1 MQRSTRTLISVDLT
15 RSARSQPVLHNRWH
29 PDLLPVA
36 SVHPGEVFRVECV
49 DWTGGQIANND
60 SAEDVLNVDLTQ
72 VHYLSGP
79 IQVEGAEPG
88 DYLEVEILEIQP
100 LQGHEWGY
108 TGIFDVKN
116 GGSFLF
122 DYFPRAAKVIWD
134 FEGIY
139 ASSRHI
145 PGVRFAG
152 LIHPGILG
160 TAPSQELLNKW
171 NHREADL
178 LATDPDRVPP
188 LAYLPDHKGSF
199 LGALENNPG
208 VARRIAVEAARSV
221 PPREHGGNC
230 DIKNLSRGSKV
241 WLPVYVPGAKL
252 SVGDL
257 HFSQGDG
264 EISFCGGIEMA
275 GAITLKTKLIKGGMA
290 LHGNLRNP
298 IFMPGPVEPR
308 FSKYISFQG
317 ISVDEHGVQHH
328 LDATLS
334 YKQAVLNCIDYFK
347 RFGYTGEQIY
357 LLLSS
362 CPCEGRVN
370 AIVDVPNAC
379 CSISIPTEIF
389 DFDVTPKNGGHLVK
403 ITTNCPVQALP
414 AKL

>member
-1 MQRSTRTLISVDLT
+1 MKQSPRTLISVDLT
-15 RSARSQPVLHNRWH
+15 KSARSQPVHHNRWH
-29 PDLLPVA
+29 PDIPPVA

-49 DWTGGQIANND
+49 DCMGGQIGNND
-60 SAEDVLNVDLTQ
+60 SADDVLNVDLSQ

-79 IQVEGAEPG
+79 IQVEGTEPG

-100 LQGHEWGY
+100 LQGHEWGFS
-108 TGIFDVKN
+108 GIFDVKN
-116 GGSFLF
+116 GGGFLY
-122 DYFPRAAKVIWD
+122 DYFPRAAKAIWD

-152 LIHPGILG
+152 LVHPGVLA

-171 NHREADL
+171 NHRKADL
-178 LATDPDRVPP
+178 LATDRDRVPA
-188 LAYLPDHKGSF
+188 LAYLPDEKGSF
-199 LGALENNPG
+199 LGALENNPA
-208 VARRIAVEAARSV
+208 VARRIAAEAARSA
-221 PPREHGGNC
+221 PPRENC
-230 DIKNLSRGSKV
+230 DICPEDQRSGFQFMYWGQICL
-241 WLPVYVPGAKL
+241 L
-252 SVGDL
+252 
-257 HFSQGDG
+257 
-264 EISFCGGIEMA
+264 EICIFPKGMFCGEIEMA

-308 FSKYISFQG
+308 FSRYISFQG
-317 ISVDEHGVQHH
+317 ISVDEQGIQHH

-334 YKQAVLNCIDYFK
+334 YKHAVLNCIDYFK

-362 CPCEGRVN
+362 CPCKGKVN
-370 AIVDVPNAC
+370 AFVDVPNAC
-379 CSISIPTEIF
+379 CYISIPTEIF
-389 DFDVTPKNGGHLVK
+389 DFDVTPKDGGHVVK
-403 ITTNCPVQALP
+403 ITTNCPDQAVT